1 MTPEQAHARDEHQR
15 ERLRA
20 RLPVVTPRPG
30 RTRRNLPPEEWRFRI
45 MQVARTLFNERGY
58 DETRMEEIAEVAG
71 ISRPRLYAFFPG
83 RRELFEAIITQDAQ
97 GLAGELLLE
106 LARATDLDG
115 KVRALVDVF
124 FRFVEVRQDR
134 NRLLYS
140 EAAQSDP
147 ALGELM
153 RTVRSALAETFSNQ
167 LAEMAGA
174 DRGHAERRLMSHAV
188 IALAEGAATAWMSGP
203 HLDRDRATRI
213 VTEVALR
220 AFGGPTTQA
229 M

>member
-1 MTPEQAHARDEHQR
+1 MTPEQAHARDDDQR

-20 RLPVVTPRPG
+20 RLPVATPRPG

-45 MQVARTLFNERGY
+45 MHVARTLFNERGY
-58 DETRMEEIAEVAG
+58 DETRMEEIAKVAG

-97 GLAGELLLE
+97 SLAGELLLE
-106 LARATDLDG
+106 LAGAAQLDG
-115 KVRALVDVF
+115 KVRVLVDVF
-124 FRFVEVRQDR
+124 FRFVDVRQDR

-147 ALGELM
+147 ALSELM
-153 RTVRSALAETFSNQ
+153 RTVRSALAETLSNQ
-167 LAEMAGA
+167 LADTAEVRQ
-174 DRGHAERRLMSHAV
+174 DPRERRLMAHAV
-188 IALAEGAATAWMSGP
+188 IALAEGAATAWVSGP

-213 VTEVALR
+213 VTDVALR
-220 AFGGPTTQA
+220 AFGGSAPPA